1 MTGYWQNW
9 IPLRRTTSGPERA
22 EEGKTTFLEQLL
34 TIELFGQPYTFKTDS
49 DLTKAKEVADIL
61 IQEVKRVE
69 AQQKKSGM
77 GITKN
82 AMLILAALNIAAKN
96 IELNKKQT
104 DFVENVSQHADT
116 IMKLMEER

>member
-1 MTGYWQNW
+1 M
-9 IPLRRTTSGPERA
+9 
-22 EEGKTTFLEQLL
+22 EQLL

-61 IQEVKRVE
+61 VREVKRIE
-69 AQQKKSGM
+69 SQQKKSGA

-82 AMLILAALNIAAKN
+82 AMLVLAALNIAAEN

-104 DFVENVSQHADT
+104 DFIENVSQRTDS